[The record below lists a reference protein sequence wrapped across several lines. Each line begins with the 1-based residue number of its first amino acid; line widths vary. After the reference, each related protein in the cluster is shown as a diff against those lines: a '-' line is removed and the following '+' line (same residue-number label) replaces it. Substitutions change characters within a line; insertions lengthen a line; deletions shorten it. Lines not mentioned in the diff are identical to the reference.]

1 MIHLGLL
8 YSGLQIGERR
18 TSALRLC
25 SGYHYAQ
32 GAGIGL
38 IEYTPLAE
46 PTNRWLSVA
55 EANVPKYAPFGY
67 AQRAPSLA
75 TLREREKGKLN
86 L

>member
-1 MIHLGLL
+1 M
-8 YSGLQIGERR
+8 
-18 TSALRLC
+18 
-25 SGYHYAQ
+25 
-32 GAGIGL
+32 
-38 IEYTPLAE
+38 AE